1 MPVLAGA
8 RGRQS
13 SQIEIRDIIESSE
26 KCKNKI
32 GITYVPGKP
41 MSYTFQK
48 NKNKDFIS
56 SVQRSNAIKLGPNH
70 YKIFD
75 AGGFT
80 SKDNLKKVKFA
91 FAKDAKTSVIDQ
103 FAKKK
108 AWVPAPQAYSPE
120 RKVHLKG
127 NFIQ

>member
-1 MPVLAGA
+1 MTLD
-8 RGRQS
+8 
-13 SQIEIRDIIESSE
+13 IKEIIEAGE

-32 GITYVPGKP
+32 GTTYVTSINKP
-41 MSYTFQK
+41 LTYTFEK

-91 FAKDAKTSVIDQ
+91 FAKDAKTS
-103 FAKKK
+103 
-108 AWVPAPQAYSPE
+108 
-120 RKVHLKG
+120 
-127 NFIQ
+127 FIEQLA